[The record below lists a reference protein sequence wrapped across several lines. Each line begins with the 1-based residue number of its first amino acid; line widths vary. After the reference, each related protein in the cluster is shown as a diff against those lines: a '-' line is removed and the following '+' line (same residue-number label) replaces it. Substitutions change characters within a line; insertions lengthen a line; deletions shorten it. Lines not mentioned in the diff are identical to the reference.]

1 MDIIVHDLSGD
12 IWLELFDGEK
22 NNVKVISD
30 NGKIS
35 NCIGCFGCWIKTP
48 GKCVLKDDYQNL
60 GELLSKCNRLVIVS
74 QCFYGSYS
82 PFIRNILD
90 RSISYSL
97 PYFTTKNGETHH
109 KNRYDNKIDLS
120 VHFYGDDITQAEQN
134 TARELVSANSI
145 NINASKSE
153 VFFYKDVQAIKGV
166 I

>member
-12 IWLELFDGEK
+12 IWLELFDGKK

-30 NGKIS
+30 NGKIR
-35 NCIGCFGCWIKTP
+35 NCIGCFGCWVKTP

-60 GELLSKCNRLVIVS
+60 GELLSKCSRLVIVS

-97 PYFTTKNGETHH
+97 PYFITRNGETHH

-153 VFFYKDVQAIKGV
+153 MFFYKDVQAIKTS
-166 I
+166 